1 MDDQFTLPSL
11 TRAISNGEIEAISAT
26 LIAKVQQALV
36 SQASS
41 FLELA
46 ITPLRTHDF
55 ECQIEIIARELGRS
69 FLEWCFGA
77 IEPENVES
85 MPGSVRFKDHSFR
98 RLIEKTVHSNI
109 LTRFGKIKLSRAT
122 YRRGRS
128 GKVIAPVEKMLGIQF
143 GATPAAADLVGR
155 QIAATGSSQT
165 RSIEFIADR
174 TGAKIGNEK
183 LRSISSGLFDSME
196 PHRAECQLEQL
207 QKWID
212 QAVKHGKDVVLSISR
227 DGVSLCIAPY
237 GYFEMASV
245 ATLSVFSQGNRIGTV
260 YLAATPEEN
269 QTQLSENLTS
279 LLSNVVCTRGAKISK
294 IAYVTDAGII
304 ETAYWKTTLRKF
316 YVGGK
321 RIKIDRTV
329 DYYHAS
335 LRLTAIADSLKLN
348 EKARQDWLESV
359 RKLLLLDGGWG
370 RVMRSVAK
378 MKELHGLKGSA
389 VDEYKKAEKYLRRYR
404 RYMNYAEQRGNG
416 CPIGSGIVESA
427 CKQIVTER
435 LKLSGMRW
443 KHAGARQIM
452 TLRSILLSQTW
463 TATYKR
469 MLENFSPVEP
479 LYAHPAQ

>member
-11 TRAISNGEIEAISAT
+11 TRAISNVEIEAISAT
-26 LIAKVQQALV
+26 LIAKAQQALV

-41 FLELA
+41 FLEPG
-46 ITPLRTHDF
+46 ITPLRTHGF
-55 ECQIEIIARELGRS
+55 ECQIESIARELGRS

-77 IEPENVES
+77 IEPESVES
-85 MPGSVRFKDHSFR
+85 MPGSVRFNDHSFR
-98 RLIEKTVHSNI
+98 RLIEKTMHSNI
-109 LTRFGKIKLSRAT
+109 LTRFGNIGLSRAT
-122 YRRGRS
+122 YRRGRA
-128 GKVIAPVEKMLGIQF
+128 GKVIAPVEKILGIQC

-183 LRSISSGLFDSME
+183 LRKLSSGLFESME
-196 PHRAECQLEQL
+196 PYRAECQLEQL
-207 QKWID
+207 QKWIA
-212 QAVKHGKDVVLSISR
+212 QAEKNGKNVALSISR

-237 GYFEMASV
+237 GYFEMAAV
-245 ATLSVFSQGNRIGTV
+245 ATLSVFSEGNRIGTV
-260 YLAATPEEN
+260 YLAATPQEN
-269 QTQLSENLTS
+269 QTQLSDNLTS
-279 LLSNVVCTRGAKISK
+279 LLSSVVRTCGEKILN

-316 YVGGK
+316 YVDGQ

-335 LRLTAIADSLKLN
+335 LRLTAIADSLKLD
-348 EKARQDWLESV
+348 EKARQDWLENA
-359 RKLLLLDGGWG
+359 RKLLLLEGGWG
-370 RVMRSVAK
+370 RVMRSIAK
-378 MKELHGLKGSA
+378 MKELHGLKSSS
-389 VDEYKKAEKYLRRYR
+389 VNEFKKAEKYLRRYR
-404 RYMNYAEQRGNG
+404 RFMNYAEQRGHG

-443 KHAGARQIM
+443 KHAGAKQIM

-463 TATYKR
+463 PATFKR
-469 MLENFSPVEP
+469 MLENFSPVES
-479 LYAHPAQ
+479 LYAQFAA

>member
-1 MDDQFTLPSL
+1 
-11 TRAISNGEIEAISAT
+11 
-26 LIAKVQQALV
+26 
-36 SQASS
+36 
-41 FLELA
+41 
-46 ITPLRTHDF
+46 
-55 ECQIEIIARELGRS
+55 
-69 FLEWCFGA
+69 
-77 IEPENVES
+77 
-85 MPGSVRFKDHSFR
+85 
-98 RLIEKTVHSNI
+98 
-109 LTRFGKIKLSRAT
+109 
-122 YRRGRS
+122 
-128 GKVIAPVEKMLGIQF
+128 
-143 GATPAAADLVGR
+143 
-155 QIAATGSSQT
+155 
-165 RSIEFIADR
+165 
-174 TGAKIGNEK
+174 
-183 LRSISSGLFDSME
+183 
-196 PHRAECQLEQL
+196 
-207 QKWID
+207 
-212 QAVKHGKDVVLSISR
+212 
-227 DGVSLCIAPY
+227 
-237 GYFEMASV
+237 V